1 MADKKEEREDR
12 VTELVRQWVEKNSAE
27 FTDSGKPDGKPLYRE
42 RVFGRCEKYRDA
54 PDEYLEAMLKTLPET
69 IKWYFNVFQTILVAG
84 ILGVTT
90 TLFIL
95 FLNGLSTW
103 VQKLSV
109 DFSIVNWAL
118 PLTLFLI
125 IVCRALKTNEVTQSS
140 WLSNF
145 IQTKSYIR
153 YNLKEIHIEIYYIAE
168 ILRIRKAKREDAE
181 R

>member
-1 MADKKEEREDR
+1 MTDKKEEREDR

-27 FTDSGKPDGKPLYRE
+27 FTDSGKLDGKPLYRE
-42 RVFGRCEKYRDA
+42 RVFHRCEKYRNA
-54 PDEYLEAMLKTLPET
+54 PDKYLEAMLKTLPET
-69 IKWYFNVFQTILVAG
+69 IKWYFNIFQTILVAG

-95 FLNGLSTW
+95 FFNGLSTW
-103 VQKLSV
+103 VQKISV

-125 IVCRALKTNEVTQSS
+125 IVWLTLKTNEVTKTS

-145 IQTKSYIR
+145 IQTKSYIL
-153 YNLKEIHIEIYYIAE
+153 YNLKEIHIEIYYVAE
-168 ILRIRKAKREDAE
+168 ILRIRKAKRKNVEK
-181 R
+181 